1 MRTTPTATIALAVA
15 GSVAQS
21 TLAHEGDIGLKIV
34 DGGIVTGI
42 VEDGP
47 GGEFVIPGQRVFA
60 GEMFEFGGRIYA
72 DEPGLFAAAGEFPDS
87 DLGFDFASP
96 VQRWTGSEFA
106 SATQTFT
113 LEFGPLSATSPL
125 AGSAPGFGIGV
136 GPAGFDEHYDFYLND
151 AETSV
156 YLLALDFSSSD
167 AGIGGA
173 PTTYLVFNNGE
184 DEMVHDAAIDYV
196 QDVIVPAPSTL
207 ALLGIGA
214 MALRRRR

>member
-1 MRTTPTATIALAVA
+1 MRTTLIATMTLAVA
-15 GSVAQS
+15 GTA
-21 TLAHEGDIGLKIV
+21 LAHEGDVGLKIV
-34 DGGIVTGI
+34 NGGIVTGI

-47 GGEFVIPGQRVFA
+47 GGEFVVPGQRVFA

-125 AGSAPGFGIGV
+125 AGSASGFGIGV
-136 GPAGFDEHYDFYLND
+136 GPAGFDEHYDIYLND
-151 AETSV
+151 PSVGV

-167 AGIGGA
+167 AGIGA
-173 PTTYLVFNNGE
+173 AATTYLVFNNGE

-196 QDVIVPAPSTL
+196 QDVIVPGPSTL

-214 MALRRRR
+214 TALRRRR